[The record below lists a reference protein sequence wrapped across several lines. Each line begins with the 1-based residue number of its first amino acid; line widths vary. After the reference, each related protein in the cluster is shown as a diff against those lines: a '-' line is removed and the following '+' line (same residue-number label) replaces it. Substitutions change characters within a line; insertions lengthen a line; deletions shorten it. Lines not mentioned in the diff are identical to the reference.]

1 MLKPLFSAVT
11 KRHVERRILKVKC
24 DGLFQI
30 IQDVDRYQEFLPLCT
45 ASKVLRRSDCGAFF
59 DASLTVGLPPLF
71 SETYCSR
78 VHVKPENLVV
88 STKSLQ
94 SKRFDSLSSEWKLQ
108 NMSKN
113 NEELTHVDFQVEMT
127 VSDPLIV
134 TILDRVLQEIAGRQV
149 EAFEKRC
156 RQLEKNS
163 TSR

>member
-1 MLKPLFSAVT
+1 MLKPFFSAVT
-11 KRHVERRILKVKC
+11 KRHVEQRILKVPC
-24 DGLFQI
+24 DRLFQI
-30 IQDVDRYQEFLPLCT
+30 IQDVDQYQEFLPLCT

-78 VHVKPENLVV
+78 VHIQRESLVV

-108 NMSKN
+108 NLSKDN
-113 NEELTHVDFQVEMT
+113 QVLTHVDFQVEMT

-134 TILDRVLQEIAGRQV
+134 TILDRVLQEVAGRQV
-149 EAFEKRC
+149 DAFEKRC
-156 RQLEKNS
+156 RQLETNS
-163 TSR
+163 TYR